1 MNKYSITAGSLVA
14 RVSMVRNGGDLR
26 LGTVTD
32 KRLDD
37 SGWAYFTVAW
47 HDDAKYEASVAWQNK
62 LRNTSDVGQVEYRA
76 DELKIIDQSHLDY
89 SIVGHTEVLYTL
101 KQRVH

>member
-1 MNKYSITAGSLVA
+1 MNKYSMTAGSLVA
-14 RVSMVRNGGDLR
+14 RASMVRNGGDLR

-37 SGWAYFTVAW
+37 GGWAYFTVAW
-47 HDDAKYEASVAWQNK
+47 HDDAKYDETVAWQNK
-62 LRNTSDVGQVEYRA
+62 LRNTSDARQTEYRV
-76 DELKIIDQSHLDY
+76 DELNLIDPSHLDY
-89 SIVGHTEVLYTL
+89 SIVGHTEVLYAL